1 MAANSQG
8 DMCLFLRAGDRCHT
22 TIRGSSW
29 PRGETV
35 SRRRN
40 LGDGRLT
47 RRNLVTLLGGAVAVR
62 PLASSAQQKPI
73 PVIGFVHLHSPQLTR
88 EYLTAFHRGLADA
101 GFVEGKNLRIEYRW
115 GEGQNSRLPTLIAE
129 LIGRPVS
136 VLVVLEST
144 LGALAAK
151 AATKTI
157 PIVFMQGADPVRI
170 GLVDTLS
177 WPGGNLTGIDLLLA
191 AVAAKR
197 LQLLRELLPAA
208 KSIGYLR
215 NPTNPVYAESE
226 TSEVQAAA
234 RALGMELILMNVST
248 VSEIEAAFE
257 NLAKQPV
264 EALFVSSDG
273 FLLNHSDGVA
283 NLAARHALPAIYG
296 WRQAVALGGLIS
308 YGTYF
313 PAAWRQAAAYTARI
327 LRGEK
332 PADLPVQEVTKV
344 ELLINLKTANALGVA
359 VPQSLL
365 ARADEVIE

>member
-1 MAANSQG
+1 MRRRDFIIFLAGAMAA
-8 DMCLFLRAGDRCHT
+8 
-22 TIRGSSW
+22 W
-29 PRGETV
+29 PL
-35 SRRRN
+35 N
-40 LGDGRLT
+40 GR
-47 RRNLVTLLGGAVAVR
+47 
-62 PLASSAQQKPI
+62 AQQKAM

-88 EYLTAFHRGLADA
+88 EYLAAFHRGLADA

-115 GEGQNSRLPTLIAE
+115 GEGRNDRLPTLIAE
-129 LIGRPVS
+129 LVGRPVS

-144 LGALAAK
+144 LGALEAK

-197 LQLLRELLPAA
+197 LQMLRELLPAA

-215 NPTNPVYAESE
+215 NPTNPVYAEFE
-226 TSEVQAAA
+226 TREVQAAA
-234 RALGMELILMNVST
+234 RALGMELTLVNVST
-248 VSEIEAAFE
+248 VGEIEAAFASLE
-257 NLAKQPV
+257 PQLV

-273 FLLNHSDGVA
+273 FLLNHSDRIVD
-283 NLAARHALPAIYG
+283 LAARHVLPAIYG
-296 WRQAVALGGLIS
+296 WHQAVALGGLIS

-313 PAAWRQAAAYTARI
+313 PDAWRQAGAYTARI
-327 LRGEK
+327 LKGEK

-344 ELLINLKTANALGVA
+344 ELLINLKTAKELGLAL
-359 VPQSLL
+359 PQSLL